1 MNLANG
7 IQIGTEVS
15 VHSLALGLGTVAC
28 AFVILGVWMTR
39 QYFQQQQVTDVDVD
53 RDYIADDQ
61 VSWTEL
67 LRILD

>member
-39 QYFQQQQVTDVDVD
+39 QYLQQQQVTDVDVD

>member
-1 MNLANG
+1 MNLVNG
-7 IQIGTEVS
+7 IQSGSDVS
-15 VHSLALGLGTVAC
+15 VHSLALGLGTMAC

-39 QYFQQQQVTDVDVD
+39 QYLQQKQVIDVDVD

>member
-1 MNLANG
+1 MNLFTTNAADG
-7 IQIGTEVS
+7 ILNVQ
-15 VHSLALGLGTVAC
+15 SLALGLGVLAC
-28 AFVILGVWMTR
+28 SMVGLGVLMTR
-39 QYFQQQQVTDVDVD
+39 QYFQQQQQADVDVD

>member
-1 MNLANG
+1 MVGMDQVDIHA
-7 IQIGTEVS
+7 I
-15 VHSLALGLGTVAC
+15 ALMLGVVAC

-39 QYFQQQQVTDVDVD
+39 QYFQQRQTGEVDVE
-53 RDYIADDQ
+53 RDYIANDQ

>member
-1 MNLANG
+1 MNLFTTNAADG
-7 IQIGTEVS
+7 ILNVQ
-15 VHSLALGLGTVAC
+15 SLALGLGVLAC
-28 AFVILGVWMTR
+28 SMVGLGVLMTR
-39 QYFQQQQVTDVDVD
+39 QYFQQQQQGDVDVD